1 MNTMFEFLHG
11 LKHDHIYIYI
21 YIYIYIIATL
31 SYVEVEHVMQIETSK
46 ITQPLIVWDFLFFGK

>member
-11 LKHDHIYIYI
+11 LKHDH
-21 YIYIYIIATL
+21 IYIYIIATL